1 VRTLLVT
8 ALVLLAC
15 GVAGGCA
22 DRSSRPSG
30 ADATPSIPGGPDPIV
45 LRVSRDGG
53 VMSATRYPDLD
64 STLWRSSARVP
75 ALDRIIAF
83 GAEDGYLAAVDTS
96 GAPVRIDVRLGTVTT
111 SRTDDVA
118 VASSA
123 DGGAIYALT
132 TDGEIT
138 RYTPSG
144 GDWRFTPTLPAHAL
158 YAQADGSLIVAGAK
172 NDRAIVWRVRPPG
185 QDVTDSLSFD
195 IGGNE
200 ATLRKSL
207 GATAGAVGDRV
218 FFGGNE
224 EVIAVRTRDLAKAL
238 EVDIGD
244 PVTAIAATPSGDRLF
259 VAIEDEELLRV
270 VDRFEEDVKG
280 KISLPGVPRALRM
293 DPLGRVLLARGAAD
307 SVYVI
312 SLGNDAVIGVV
323 RSEWRGDLPL
333 VLPDGA
339 IATTRG
345 EDVVFAHPSSLA
357 DMRTVVGGARQF
369 WYTLRW
375 NGFRPRSA
383 GLDQPVEFRTSA
395 PRDSVDYA
403 DSAVAQDLARD
414 STRRDTTA
422 TSSSTVSPTSSFTV
436 SFAAVLDEKQARQV
450 ASRIRVDGDTPRVTT
465 SDRAGRTL
473 YRVVLGPYPTRA
485 DADRVGKASGQS
497 YWIFEGAP

>member
-1 VRTLLVT
+1 MRTLLVT
-8 ALVLLAC
+8 AFVLLAC

-30 ADATPSIPGGPDPIV
+30 ADAPPSIPGGPDPIV

-53 VMSATRYPDLD
+53 VVSATRYPDLEA
-64 STLWRSSARVP
+64 TLWRSSARVP
-75 ALDRIIAF
+75 ALDRVIAF
-83 GAEDGYLAAVDTS
+83 GAEDGYLAAVDTT
-96 GAPVRIDVRLGTVTT
+96 GAPLRIDLRLGTVTT

-144 GDWRFTPTLPAHAL
+144 GDWRFRPTLPAHAL

-172 NDRAIVWRVRPPG
+172 GDRAIVWRVRPPG
-185 QDVTDSLSFD
+185 QQVTDSLSFD

-200 ATLRKSL
+200 ATLRRSL

-244 PVTAIAATPSGDRLF
+244 PVAAIAATPSGDRLF
-259 VAIEDEELLRV
+259 VAITDDERLRV
-270 VDRFEEDVKG
+270 VDRFEEGVTS
-280 KISLPGVPRALRM
+280 KIKLPGVPRALRM
-293 DPLGRVLLARGAAD
+293 DPLGRVLLARGGAD

-312 SLGNDAVIGVV
+312 SLGSDEVLGVV

-345 EDVVFAHPSSLA
+345 DDVVFAHPASLT
-357 DMRTVVGGARQF
+357 DMRTVAGGAKQF

-375 NGFRPRSA
+375 NGFRPRAA
-383 GLDQPVEFRTSA
+383 GLDQPVQFRTSA
-395 PRDSVDYA
+395 PRDSADYA
-403 DSAVAQDLARD
+403 DSAAARGLAPDSARRD
-414 STRRDTTA
+414 STRRDTA
-422 TSSSTVSPTSSFTV
+422 TSAVFTV
-436 SFAAVLDEKQARQV
+436 SFAAVLDEQQARQV
-450 ASRIRVDGDTPRVTT
+450 ASRVRVNGESPRITT
-465 SDRAGRTL
+465 ADRAGKTV

-485 DADRVGKASGQS
+485 DAERVGKSSGQS
-497 YWIFEGAP
+497 FWIFEGAP

>member
-1 VRTLLVT
+1 
-8 ALVLLAC
+8 
-15 GVAGGCA
+15 
-22 DRSSRPSG
+22 
-30 ADATPSIPGGPDPIV
+30 
-45 LRVSRDGG
+45 
-53 VMSATRYPDLD
+53 MSATRYPDLD

-118 VASSA
+118 LASSA

-132 TDGEIT
+132 TAGEIT

-158 YAQADGSLIVAGAK
+158 SAQADGSLIVAGAK
-172 NDRAIVWRVRPPG
+172 GDRAIVWRVRPPG
-185 QDVTDSLSFD
+185 QEVTDSLSFD

-224 EVIAVRTRDLAKAL
+224 EVVAVRTRDLAKAL

-259 VAIEDEELLRV
+259 VAIQNEALLRV
-270 VDRFEEDVKG
+270 VDRFEEGVKG
-280 KISLPGVPRALRM
+280 KITLPGVPRALRM
-293 DPLGRVLLARGAAD
+293 DPMGRVLLARGGAD

-312 SLGNDAVIGVV
+312 SLGGDAVIGVV

-345 EDVVFAHPSSLA
+345 DDVVFAHPSSLA
-357 DMRTVVGGARQF
+357 DMKTVMGGARQF
-369 WYTLRW
+369 WYTMRW
-375 NGFRPRSA
+375 NGFRPRAA
-383 GLDQPVEFRTSA
+383 GLDQPVQFRTSA
-395 PRDSVDYA
+395 PRDSVDFA
-403 DSAVAQDLARD
+403 DSAAARAVAVDVARD
-414 STRRDTTA
+414 TTRRDTA
-422 TSSSTVSPTSSFTV
+422 ITSAFTV

-450 ASRIRVDGDTPRVTT
+450 ASRIRVDGETPRVTT
-465 SDRAGRTL
+465 SDRAGKTL
-473 YRVVLGPYPTRA
+473 YRVVLGPYPSRA
-485 DADRVGKASGQS
+485 DAERIGKASGQS

>member
-1 VRTLLVT
+1 MRTPIVM

-53 VMSATRYPDLD
+53 VLRATRYPDLD
-64 STLWRSSARVP
+64 STLWRSGSRVP

-96 GAPVRIDVRLGTVTT
+96 GAPVRIDIRLGTVTA

-123 DGGAIYALT
+123 DGGAIYVLT
-132 TDGEIT
+132 TSGEIT

-144 GDWRFTPTLPAHAL
+144 GEWRFRPALPAHAL
-158 YAQADGSLIVAGAK
+158 YAQTDGSLIVAGAK
-172 NDRAIVWRVRPPG
+172 GDRAIVWRVRPPG
-185 QDVTDSLSFD
+185 QQVTDSLSFD

-244 PVTAIAATPSGDRLF
+244 PVTAITATPSGDRLF
-259 VAIEDEELLRV
+259 VAIEDEALLRV
-270 VDRFEEDVKG
+270 VDRFEEGVKG
-280 KISLPGVPRALRM
+280 KIKLPGVPRALRM
-293 DPLGRVLLARGAAD
+293 DPLGRVLLARGGAD

-312 SLGNDAVIGVV
+312 SLGSDAVIGVV

-345 EDVVFAHPSSLA
+345 DDVVFAHPTSLA
-357 DMRTVVGGARQF
+357 DMRTVAGGAGQF

-375 NGFRPRSA
+375 NGFRPRAA
-383 GLDQPVEFRTSA
+383 GLDQPVQFRTSA
-395 PRDSVDYA
+395 PRDSADFA
-403 DSAVAQDLARD
+403 DSAAARD
-414 STRRDTTA
+414 SAASPANRDTAIATA
-422 TSSSTVSPTSSFTV
+422 FTV
-436 SFAAVLDEKQARQV
+436 SFAAVLDEKQARQL
-450 ASRIRVDGDTPRVTT
+450 AARIRVDGESPRITT
-465 SDRAGRTL
+465 ADRAGQTL

-485 DADRVGKASGQS
+485 DAERVGKASGQS

>member
-1 VRTLLVT
+1 MRTLIAT

-53 VMSATRYPDLD
+53 VMTATRYPDLD
-64 STLWRSSARVP
+64 STLWRSSARLP

-96 GAPVRIDVRLGTVTT
+96 GAPVRIDIRLGTVTT

-144 GDWRFTPTLPAHAL
+144 GDWRFTPSLPAHAL
-158 YAQADGSLIVAGAK
+158 YAQTDGSLIVAGAK
-172 NDRAIVWRVRPPG
+172 GDRAIVWRVRPPG

-218 FFGGNE
+218 FFGANE
-224 EVIAVRTRDLAKAL
+224 EVVAVRTRDLAKAL

-244 PVTAIAATPSGDRLF
+244 PITAIAATPSGDRLF
-259 VAIEDEELLRV
+259 VAIENEELLRV
-270 VDRFEEDVKG
+270 VDRFEEGVKG
-280 KISLPGVPRALRM
+280 KITLPGVPRALRM
-293 DPLGRVLLARGAAD
+293 DPLGRVLLARGGAD

-312 SLGNDAVIGVV
+312 SLGSDAVIGVV

-345 EDVVFAHPSSLA
+345 EDVVFAHPTSLA
-357 DMRTVVGGARQF
+357 DMRTVAGGARQF

-375 NGFRPRSA
+375 NGFRPRAA
-383 GLDQPVEFRTSA
+383 GLDQPVQFRTSA

-403 DSAVAQDLARD
+403 DSAAARD
-414 STRRDTTA
+414 VGRDSVRRDTATTA
-422 TSSSTVSPTSSFTV
+422 TAFTV

-450 ASRIRVDGDTPRVTT
+450 ASRIRVDGETPRITT
-465 SDRAGRTL
+465 SDRAGKTL

-485 DADRVGKASGQS
+485 DAERVGKSSGQS

>member
-1 VRTLLVT
+1 MRTPFVT

-15 GVAGGCA
+15 GVASGCA
-22 DRSSRPSG
+22 DRSSRPPG

-53 VMSATRYPDLD
+53 VMSATRYPDLE

-75 ALDRIIAF
+75 ALARIIAF

-96 GAPVRIDVRLGTVTT
+96 GAPVRIDIRLGTVTT
-111 SRTDDVA
+111 SRDDTVA

-132 TDGEIT
+132 THGEIT

-158 YAQADGSLIVAGAK
+158 YAQTDGSLIVAGAK
-172 NDRAIVWRVRPPG
+172 GDRAIVWRVRPPG

-207 GATAGAVGDRV
+207 VATAGAVGDRV

-244 PVTAIAATPSGDRLF
+244 PVTAITATPSGDRLF
-259 VAIEDEELLRV
+259 VAIENEELLRV
-270 VDRFEEDVKG
+270 VDRFEEGVKG
-280 KISLPGVPRALRM
+280 KITLPGVPRALRM
-293 DPLGRVLLARGAAD
+293 DPLGRVLLARGGAD

-312 SLGNDAVIGVV
+312 SLGSDAVIGVV
-323 RSEWRGDLPL
+323 RSAWRGDLPL

-345 EDVVFAHPSSLA
+345 EDVVLAHPTSLK

-375 NGFRPRSA
+375 NGFRPRAS
-383 GLDQPVEFRTSA
+383 GLDQPVQFRTSA
-395 PRDSVDYA
+395 PRDSMDYA
-403 DSAVAQDLARD
+403 DSAAARDLARD
-414 STRRDTTA
+414 STRRDTA
-422 TSSSTVSPTSSFTV
+422 TTSSFTV
-436 SFAAVLDEKQARQV
+436 SFAAVLDEQQARQV
-450 ASRIRVDGDTPRVTT
+450 ASRIRVDGETPRITT
-465 SDRAGRTL
+465 SDRAGTTL

-485 DADRVGKASGQS
+485 DADRIGKASGQS

>member
-1 VRTLLVT
+1 
-8 ALVLLAC
+8 
-15 GVAGGCA
+15 
-22 DRSSRPSG
+22 
-30 ADATPSIPGGPDPIV
+30 
-45 LRVSRDGG
+45 
-53 VMSATRYPDLD
+53 MSATRYPDLD

-111 SRTDDVA
+111 SRIDDVA

-185 QDVTDSLSFD
+185 QAVTDSLSFD

-207 GATAGAVGDRV
+207 GATAGAVGDRI

-238 EVDIGD
+238 EVDVGD

-270 VDRFEEDVKG
+270 VDRFEEGVKG
-280 KISLPGVPRALRM
+280 KITLPGVPRALRM

-375 NGFRPRSA
+375 NGFRPRAA
-383 GLDQPVEFRTSA
+383 GLDQPVQFRTSA

-403 DSAVAQDLARD
+403 DSAVAQDLTRD

-422 TSSSTVSPTSSFTV
+422 TSSPTSSPTSSFTV

-450 ASRIRVDGDTPRVTT
+450 ASRIRVDGDTPRITT

>member
-1 VRTLLVT
+1 M

-22 DRSSRPSG
+22 DRSSRPAG

-64 STLWRSSARVP
+64 STLWRSSNRVP

-83 GAEDGYLAAVDTS
+83 GPEDGYLAAVDTS

-111 SRTDDVA
+111 SRTDDV
-118 VASSA
+118 VLSSSA

-132 TDGEIT
+132 VDGEIT

-144 GDWRFTPTLPAHAL
+144 GEWRFTPSLPTHAL

-172 NDRAIVWRVRPPG
+172 GDRAIVWRVRPPG
-185 QDVTDSLSFD
+185 QEVTDSLSFD
-195 IGGNE
+195 IGGDE
-200 ATLRKSL
+200 TTLRASL
-207 GATAGAVGDRV
+207 GATAGSVGDRI

-224 EVIAVRTRDLAKAL
+224 EVLAVRTRDLAKAL
-238 EVDIGD
+238 EVDVGD

-259 VAIEDEELLRV
+259 VAVADEELLRV
-270 VDRFEEDVKG
+270 VDRFEEAVKG
-280 KISLPGVPRALRM
+280 KITLPGVPRALRM
-293 DPLGRVLLARGAAD
+293 DPLGRVLLARGGAD

-312 SLGNDAVIGVV
+312 SLGSDDVIGVV

-339 IATTRG
+339 IATARG
-345 EDVVFAHPSSLA
+345 EDVVFAHPSTLA
-357 DMRTVVGGARQF
+357 DMRTVEGGAQQF
-369 WYTLRW
+369 WYTMRW
-375 NGFRPRSA
+375 NGFRPRAA
-383 GLDQPVEFRTSA
+383 GLDQPVQFRTSA

-403 DSAVAQDLARD
+403 DSAAARALG
-414 STRRDTTA
+414 RDTSRARVAPGTR
-422 TSSSTVSPTSSFTV
+422 TDTVVASAFTV

-450 ASRIRVDGDTPRVTT
+450 ASRIRVDGETPRITT
-465 SDRAGRTL
+465 SDRAGKTL

-485 DADRVGKASGQS
+485 DAERVGKSSGQS